1 MAEEVKQEEA
11 KTDGNKMF
19 STLLKVILGIL
30 FLILGLYFVVVLR
43 SAILILV
50 KGCIGPFLILAGIV
64 TLAIAKD

>member
-1 MAEEVKQEEA
+1 MAEEVKQEEN

-19 STLLKVILGIL
+19 STLLKVILGII
-30 FLILGLYFVVVLR
+30 FLVLGLYAVVALR
-43 SAILILV
+43 GYIVILI